1 MTASAVEYEVRE
13 GVAVVALNEPQR
25 MNPLSEAVQA
35 GLLDAIARVHGDRS
49 VRAMLLTGNGRG
61 FCVGADLKDFGQR
74 ADHPDADESLG
85 CYVGKMMEEKAS
97 AIVRGLRTLPV
108 PVVCAVNGVAAGG
121 GFGFALTADVVIAA
135 RSAYFYLPFIP
146 ALGVIPDM
154 GVMWTAVRTIGR
166 ARAAALA
173 LTGNRLSAE
182 QAEQWGLIWSC
193 VDDEQ
198 LMPQAMALAQQLAAL
213 PVHAIGELRQLLD
226 AAEVNPINEQLEL
239 ESARQRVLIDG
250 ESFRE
255 GLNAF
260 RERRKAVFRG
270 R

>member
-1 MTASAVEYEVRE
+1 MTTSAVEYEVRE
-13 GVAVVALNEPQR
+13 GVAVVALNEPER
-25 MNPLSEAVQA
+25 MNPLSEAVQS
-35 GLLDAIARVHGDRS
+35 GLLDAIARIHEDKN

-61 FCVGADLKDFGQR
+61 FCVGADLKDFSHRVGHQ
-74 ADHPDADESLG
+74 AGGESLG
-85 CYVGKMMEEKAS
+85 TYVGKLMEEKAS
-97 AIVRGLRTLPV
+97 PIVRGLRTLPV
-108 PVVCAVNGVAAGG
+108 PVVCAVNGAAAGG
-121 GFGFALTADVVIAA
+121 GFGLALVADVVIAA
-135 RSAYFYLPFIP
+135 RSAYFYLPFVP

-154 GVMWTAVRTIGR
+154 GAMWIAVRAIGR

-173 LTGNRLSAE
+173 LTGSRLNAE

-193 VDDEQ
+193 VNDDQ
-198 LMPQAMALAQQLAAL
+198 LMPEAMNLAQQLAAL
-213 PVHAIGELRQLLD
+213 PGHAIGEIRNLLD
-226 AAEVNPINEQLEL
+226 AAEANSIDEQLDL